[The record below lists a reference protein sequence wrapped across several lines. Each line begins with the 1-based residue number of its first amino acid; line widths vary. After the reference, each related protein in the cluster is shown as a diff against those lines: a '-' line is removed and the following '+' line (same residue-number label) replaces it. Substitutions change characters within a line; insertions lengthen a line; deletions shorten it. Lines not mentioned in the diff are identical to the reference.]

1 VRPRERTSQAADQ
14 RREVVASG
22 TAVWQAFQRTLGGHF
37 LEAFVEL
44 RAIDRALALASKL
57 FIAILP
63 LSILITAVLSG
74 DSFGDDL
81 VARFGLTGSGAEA
94 ARELFA
100 APTQVQAGIGLLG
113 IVILVSSILSF
124 ARALERVYL
133 DCWELPPATT
143 GAAGGRLVW
152 LVGCIIMVSL
162 TSTANEAVESAG
174 VGALGWL
181 LAMVV
186 GGAFF
191 LWTPYVLL
199 GRRIPARRL
208 LPTGILSGAAL
219 LVFAVG
225 SDVIMPELVTHN
237 TIRYGL
243 IGFTFSLVTW
253 LFSGAV
259 LVVAAAILGAL
270 VDRRIVRSG

>member
-1 VRPRERTSQAADQ
+1 
-14 RREVVASG
+14 
-22 TAVWQAFQRTLGGHF
+22 
-37 LEAFVEL
+37 
-44 RAIDRALALASKL
+44 
-57 FIAILP
+57 

-81 VARFGLTGSGAEA
+81 VGRFGLTGSGARA

-100 APTQVQAGIGLLG
+100 TPTQVQAGIGLFG
-113 IVILVSSILSF
+113 VVILLSSIFSF

-133 DCWELPPATT
+133 DCWEMPAASA
-143 GAAGGRLVW
+143 GAARGRLLW
-152 LVGCIIMVSL
+152 LVGCIIAVSL
-162 TSTANEAVESAG
+162 SSTVNEVLERAD

-181 LAMVV
+181 VALVM
-186 GGAFF
+186 GGVFF

-199 GRRIPARRL
+199 GRRVPARSL
-208 LPTGILSGAAL
+208 LPTGILTGAAL
-219 LVFAVG
+219 LVFAAG
-225 SDVIMPELVTHN
+225 SDVIMPDLVSHN
-237 TIRYGL
+237 TVRYGL

-270 VDRRIVRSG
+270 VDRRILRSG

>member
-1 VRPRERTSQAADQ
+1 MRPRGLASLAADQ
-14 RREVVASG
+14 RREFVASG
-22 TAVWQAFQRTLGGHF
+22 TAVWHRFQRSLGGRF

-81 VARFGLTGSGAEA
+81 VARFGLTGTGAEA
-94 ARELFA
+94 ARDLFA
-100 APTQVQAGIGLLG
+100 APTQVQAGIGLFG
-113 IVILVSSILSF
+113 VVILVSSILSF

-133 DCWELPPATT
+133 DCWELPAATT

-152 LVGCIIMVSL
+152 LVGCIFTVSL
-162 TSTANEAVESAG
+162 SSTANEAVENADA
-174 VGALGWL
+174 GALGWIV
-181 LAMVV
+181 AMIV

-199 GRRIPARRL
+199 GRRVPAGNL
-208 LPTGILSGAAL
+208 LPTGLLTGAAL

-225 SDVIMPELVTHN
+225 SDVIMPDLVSHN
-237 TIRYGL
+237 TVRYGL

>member
-1 VRPRERTSQAADQ
+1 MALW
-14 RREVVASG
+14 RRVEP
-22 TAVWQAFQRTLGGHF
+22 TLAGRF
-37 LEAFVEL
+37 VEAFVEL

-57 FIAILP
+57 FIAVLP

-81 VARFGLTGSGAEA
+81 VARFGLTGSGARA

-100 APTQVQAGIGLLG
+100 APAQVQAAIGVLG

-133 DCWELPPATT
+133 DSWALPVAPA
-143 GAAGGRLVW
+143 GAARARFVW
-152 LVGCIIMVSL
+152 LAGCIVTVTVS
-162 TSTANEAVESAG
+162 STANEAVERADA
-174 VGALGWL
+174 GALGWL
-181 LAMVV
+181 IAMVV

-191 LWTPYVLL
+191 LWTAYVLL
-199 GRRIPARRL
+199 GHRVALRDL
-208 LPTGILSGAAL
+208 LPTGLLTGAAM

-225 SDVIMPELVTHN
+225 SDVVMPELVSHN
-237 TIRYGL
+237 TERYGL

>member
-1 VRPRERTSQAADQ
+1 VAGLAADQ
-14 RREVVASG
+14 RREVVASR
-22 TAVWQAFQRTLGGHF
+22 TAVWHRFQRTLGGRF
-37 LEAFVEL
+37 LESFVEL

-74 DSFGDDL
+74 DSFGDEL
-81 VARFGLTGSGAEA
+81 VTRFGLTGGGARA

-100 APTQVQAGIGLLG
+100 TPTQVQAGIGLFG
-113 IVILVSSILSF
+113 VVILVSSVLSF

-133 DCWELPPATT
+133 DCWELPVATA
-143 GAAGGRLVW
+143 GAARSRLVW
-152 LVGCIIMVSL
+152 LVGCIVMVSL
-162 TSTANEAVESAG
+162 TSTANEVVESAG
-174 VGALGWL
+174 AGELGWI
-181 LAMVV
+181 LAMIL

-199 GRRIPARRL
+199 GRRVPARNL
-208 LPTGILSGAAL
+208 LPTGLVTGAAL

-225 SDVIMPELVTHN
+225 SDVIMPDLASHN
-237 TIRYGL
+237 TVRYGL
-243 IGFTFSLVTW
+243 IGLTFSLVSW

>member
-1 VRPRERTSQAADQ
+1 MRPRGLASLAADQ

-22 TAVWQAFQRTLGGHF
+22 TAVRHRFQRTLGGRF

-63 LSILITAVLSG
+63 LSILITAVVSG
-74 DSFGDDL
+74 DSFGDEL
-81 VARFGLTGSGAEA
+81 VVRFGLTGGGAHA

-100 APTQVQAGIGLLG
+100 TPTQVQAGIGLFG
-113 IVILVSSILSF
+113 VVILVSSVLSF

-133 DCWELPPATT
+133 DCWELPAATP
-143 GAAGGRLVW
+143 GAAGNRLVW
-152 LVGCIIMVSL
+152 LVGCIVTVSL
-162 TSTANEAVESAG
+162 SSTANEAGEKAGAG
-174 VGALGWL
+174 VLGWI
-181 LAMVV
+181 LAMFV

-191 LWTPYVLL
+191 LWTPYMLL
-199 GRRIPARRL
+199 GRRVPARNL
-208 LPTGILSGAAL
+208 LPTGLVTGAAL

-225 SDVIMPELVTHN
+225 SDVIMPELVSHN
-237 TIRYGL
+237 TVRYGL

>member
-1 VRPRERTSQAADQ
+1 MRAPD
-14 RREVVASG
+14 EVVASG
-22 TAVWQAFQRTLGGHF
+22 RAVWRRVEPTLAGRF
-37 LEAFVEL
+37 VEAFVEL
-44 RAIDRALALASKL
+44 RAFDRALALASKL
-57 FIAILP
+57 FVAILP
-63 LSILITAVLSG
+63 LSILITALLSG

-81 VARFGLTGSGAEA
+81 VARFGLSGSGAQA

-100 APTQVQAGIGLLG
+100 APTQVQAGIGVLG
-113 IVILVSSILSF
+113 VVILTSSILSF

-133 DCWELPPATT
+133 DSWALPAATF
-143 GAAGGRLVW
+143 GAARARAIW
-152 LVGCIIMVSL
+152 LVGCIVTVSVS
-162 TSTANEAVESAG
+162 STANEAVERAG
-174 VGALGWL
+174 AGALGWL
-181 LAMVV
+181 LAMIV

-199 GRRIPARRL
+199 GKRIAVRDL
-208 LPTGILSGAAL
+208 LPTGLLTGAAM

-225 SDVIMPELVTHN
+225 SDVIMPGLVSSN
-237 TIRYGL
+237 TERYGL

-270 VDRRIVRSG
+270 LHGRIVRSG